1 MDAHLGN
8 WQPNELPPQETEVS
22 VGLLEV
28 SGALPQTALIALATG
43 HYTFRPM
50 NLATHLPE

>member
-28 SGALPQTALIALATG
+28 SGALSQTALIALATG

-50 NLATHLPE
+50 NLATHLP